1 MPSLS
6 EPCGLSQIIAMRFGT
21 VPIVRETGGLKDT
34 VFPYNKYTDDGRG
47 FTFTEINAQDMLR
60 VINEAVDLY
69 AGNKEDFKKLQIAG
83 MTADFSWTNSAKQYL
98 AIYRKIVG

>member
-34 VFPYNKYTDDGRG
+34 VFPYNKHTGEGRG
-47 FTFTEINAQDMLR
+47 FTFAEINAHDMLH
-60 VINEAVDLY
+60 VITEAVDLY
-69 AGNKEDFKKLQIAG
+69 ANDKEAFNKLQVAG